1 MKIRIKFKKF
11 GSMKFLGHLDVMR
24 FFQKA
29 LRRAQLDICY
39 TGGFSPH
46 PVMSF
51 ASPLGVGLTSDGEYL
66 DIEVNSCGSSA
77 EMVERLNEVMVE
89 GVEIVSFRILP
100 NKMKSAMSQVAAAD
114 YRLTFRPGYEP
125 GDWHLWEEKWRE
137 FASLPSLVVVK
148 KTKKKEQEAD
158 LRPLIHSLSLDS
170 AGISMRVAA
179 GSVNNLKPEFLM
191 ETFYH
196 MAGWEWNPFTFQ
208 IHRQDLYME
217 NNGAFVSMEEAGQE
231 IDRPL
236 AGEAMG

>member
-1 MKIRIKFKKF
+1 M
-11 GSMKFLGHLDVMR
+11 
-24 FFQKA
+24 
-29 LRRAQLDICY
+29 
-39 TGGFSPH
+39 GG
-46 PVMSF
+46 
-51 ASPLGVGLTSDGEYL
+51 E
-66 DIEVNSCGSSA
+66 
-77 EMVERLNEVMVE
+77 VE
-89 GVEIVSFRILP
+89 GIC
-100 NKMKSAMSQVAAAD
+100 VAA
-114 YRLTFRPGYEP
+114 FSGS
-125 GDWHLWEEKWRE
+125 GEKDQ
-137 FASLPSLVVVK
+137 
-148 KTKKKEQEAD
+148 KKEQEAD

-217 NNGAFVSMEEAGQE
+217 NNGVFVSMEEAGQE